1 MAQAKREIIAEAIE
15 AGGQTKESLM
25 ELVDVNSAG
34 LSSQFTYLRLTG
46 RYPVKGDDGVYSF
59 VSEEEWEAM
68 KMAALERRTTAAPKK
83 TPEER
88 MEALQKRLAKL
99 QAADEKAQERFAKDD
114 SELNSLKA
122 QKAGIEVDICN
133 LEISACQEEL
143 DQAA

>member
-1 MAQAKREIIAEAIE
+1 MAQQAKREIIAEAIE
-15 AGGQTKESLM
+15 AGGATKESLM

-46 RYPVKGDDGVYSF
+46 RYPVKGDDGTYTF

-68 KMAALERRTTAAPKK
+68 KMAALERRTTTAPKK

-99 QAADEKAQERFAKDD
+99 QAANEKAQERFEKDD
-114 SELNSLKA
+114 SGLNDLKA
-122 QKAGIEVDICN
+122 QKASIEVAICN
-133 LEISACQEEL
+133 IEIATVEEEL
-143 DQAA
+143 DAD